1 MKQHN
6 QPIIAIIGR
15 PNVGK
20 STLFNRII
28 GRRQASVYDLPGL
41 TRDRNYALAQWG
53 NKTFLLV
60 DTGGYEIEEQ
70 DDISKGVRE
79 QVLMAMD
86 EADAIVF
93 LTEVALSDHPVDHEI
108 IHMLRRSSK
117 PFAVAVNKCDNQE
130 QQMDAYAMA
139 ALGADHLHIISATHG
154 LGIGELLDDITK
166 TLPADEEGD
175 EPADDQIRVAI
186 VGRQNVGKST
196 LTNRILGTERVL
208 ATPVAGTT
216 RDAVD
221 TPFHF
226 NGKDYIIVDTA
237 GIRRRGKIEHGP
249 ESLSVTS
256 SIMSIQRC
264 DVAILVLD
272 ARDGITA
279 QDTHIGGYIQ
289 ESGRAAIIA
298 VNKWDAV
305 EKDTATAGTF
315 AKKVM
320 EDFKYIPWAPIIFIS
335 ALSGQRVF
343 KVFSLIE
350 EIMPQYQARF
360 ETSHLNDV
368 LKEAVSHH
376 QPPIHRG
383 RQIKIKYVT
392 QIRTGPPT
400 FAFFVNNPALMHFSY
415 ERYLMNQFAER
426 LGLNR
431 TPIIMKYRRK

>member
-315 AKKVM
+315 AK
-320 EDFKYIPWAPIIFIS
+320 
-335 ALSGQRVF
+335 
-343 KVFSLIE
+343 
-350 EIMPQYQARF
+350 
-360 ETSHLNDV
+360 
-368 LKEAVSHH
+368 
-376 QPPIHRG
+376 
-383 RQIKIKYVT
+383 
-392 QIRTGPPT
+392 
-400 FAFFVNNPALMHFSY
+400 
-415 ERYLMNQFAER
+415 
-426 LGLNR
+426 
-431 TPIIMKYRRK
+431 